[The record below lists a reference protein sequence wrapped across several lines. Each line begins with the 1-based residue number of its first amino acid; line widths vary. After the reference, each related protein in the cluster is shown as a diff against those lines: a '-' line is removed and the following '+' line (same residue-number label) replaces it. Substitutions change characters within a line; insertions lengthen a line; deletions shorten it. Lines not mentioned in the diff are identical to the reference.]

1 MILKRNKKKEVLFFY
16 DKFKG
21 SGNGHQLRC
30 QYLSQLFPKTFKL
43 KFVNSKKKVF
53 LKKKYEFGIIDSY
66 IINYQKEKK
75 LKKICKKLVT
85 IDDFSKRKFASDIII
100 NYSPLAKKKFY
111 KRKILNTKL
120 FLGSKF
126 NFVLNFT
133 KFEKKRVKHK
143 VKILVYLGTKKRS
156 HIMNSLTEEIK
167 KRKIFNEIFIF
178 GNGKKITSH
187 KKFLKK
193 MRFSDILILS
203 SGVTLQEGIS
213 QRKMI
218 FATFVSQNQKS
229 FYDYYKKRG
238 LIKDIKYFKRFI
250 KFSDSKIFKLIK
262 DNKKKFVRLSNNN
275 LSKNNFWRKLNA

>member
-1 MILKRNKKKEVLFFY
+1 MILKSNKKKEVLFFY

-30 QYLSQLFPKTFKL
+30 QYLSQLFPKNFKL
-43 KFVNSKKKVF
+43 RYVNSKKKMF

-66 IINYQKEKK
+66 KINYQKEKK
-75 LKKICKKLVT
+75 LKEICKKLVT
-85 IDDFSKRKFASDIII
+85 IDDFSNRKFASDIII
-100 NYSPLAKKKFY
+100 NYSPFAKKKFY
-111 KRKILNTKL
+111 KKKIINTKL
-120 FLGSKF
+120 FLGPKY

-133 KFEKKRVKHK
+133 KFEKKKVKHK
-143 VKILVYLGTKKRS
+143 VKIFVYLGTKKRS
-156 HIMNSLTEEIK
+156 HIINSLTKEIK
-167 KRKIFNEIFIF
+167 KKKIFNEIFIF

-193 MRFSDILILS
+193 MSCSDILILS

-213 QRKMI
+213 QKKMI

-229 FYDYYKKRG
+229 FYDYYKKKG
-238 LIKDIKYFKRFI
+238 LIKDIKYFKRFV
-250 KFSDSKIFKLIK
+250 KFSDSKIFELIK
-262 DNKKKFVRLSNNN
+262 DNQKKFVRFNNNN